1 MGEVIK
7 VPFYLEVIKFSI
19 YFIALFLLI
28 ANLII
33 GNTKK
38 ESTKT
43 KKSNKSNKTKEE
55 EQKIFVEAGLKLMA
69 KVMAADR
76 ANMVCEL
83 DIIKQFIKKY
93 DEAHFRERVNEVKE
107 FLRRHKKNEIKSYEH
122 LGSLVSTINET
133 SNFTRKKWF
142 LEYLFEIAFA
152 DGYCGDEEKAFL
164 KSVVEKMDGMTSS
177 TYNFMEKKYQKQ
189 NKNFT
194 GTRDTQEFSEYEYEY
209 ENQSNNESGNKY
221 NSYSSHGYSYSGK
234 YSYQSSSNTSDNKD
248 SNNSQEQQRRP
259 LTELEKA
266 YAALD
271 LTEAATDKEIKARRR
286 NLMRLNHP
294 DLVMQ
299 KGEAAIRSAN
309 LRCQEIN
316 KAFELIKATRGM
328 K

>member
-1 MGEVIK
+1 MGKGV
-7 VPFYLEVIKFSI
+7 VLS
-19 YFIALFLLI
+19 LF
-28 ANLII
+28 II
-33 GNTKK
+33 GFFLMIAQLIVDNTKK

-43 KKSNKSNKTKEE
+43 NKSNKTKEE
-55 EQKIFVEAGLKLMA
+55 EQEIFVEAGLKLMA

-93 DEAHFRERVNEVKE
+93 DNDNFKKHVEFVKDIAFKTKNAANINLSECDNLIKQINEV
-107 FLRRHKKNEIKSYEH
+107 
-122 LGSLVSTINET
+122 

-142 LEYLFEIAFA
+142 LEYLFEISFA
-152 DGYCGDEEKAFL
+152 DGSCSAEERMFL
-164 KSVVEKMDGMTSS
+164 KRIADKLEGLDMS

-209 ENQSNNESGNKY
+209 ENQTDNESNNKY

-234 YSYQSSSNTSDNKD
+234 YSYQSSTNTSDNKD